1 VGGGGAMA
9 LVDAIM
15 TRLIIAMFVFATCF
29 ATTSFTSLVSVD
41 LRYTP
46 EPTAADPS
54 PVTAPFINGT
64 GSGYDAAMADVRNG
78 SMSSTG
84 TLSYVPTWWFAGE
97 STKLRGMLGLAP
109 CVFG

>member
-1 VGGGGAMA
+1 
-9 LVDAIM
+9 
-15 TRLIIAMFVFATCF
+15 
-29 ATTSFTSLVSVD
+29 
-41 LRYTP
+41 
-46 EPTAADPS
+46 
-54 PVTAPFINGT
+54 
-64 GSGYDAAMADVRNG
+64 MADVRNG